1 MKGDI
6 GKLGDFGFQGL
17 LGLFGVK
24 GVKGEL
30 GQLFLVLFLLEC
42 FVGIIVNEIQM
53 VLLKCMVNGD
63 LKLLVMW
70 YKMNL
75 FFLVGCYL
83 LEISGV
89 LVVKNVKVEDDGV
102 YICKV

>member
-1 MKGDI
+1 
-6 GKLGDFGFQGL
+6 
-17 LGLFGVK
+17 
-24 GVKGEL
+24 
-30 GQLFLVLFLLEC
+30 
-42 FVGIIVNEIQM
+42 M
-53 VLLKCMVNGD
+53 VMLKCMVNGD